1 MQVEKRIVDGSE
13 VAVVEISPLDYAT
26 LEPSDVIELCVANG
40 AINDEGG
47 VRTYRVHDP
56 FFTAAYNDNPP
67 DLTADELGQLFE
79 A

>member
-13 VAVVEISPLDYAT
+13 VTVVEISPKDYAT
-26 LEPSDVIELCVANG
+26 LEPSDVIDLCVACG
-40 AINDEGG
+40 AISDEGG

-56 FFTAAYNDNPP
+56 FFIDDNNHNPP
-67 DLTADELGQLFE
+67 DLTADEIGDLFE